1 MKLNKYMI
9 HRYHVDIDRAFL
21 MSLRRMYVLA
31 FTYVMKN
38 HRQMPVCG
46 VRRSANGLLH
56 LATNTVEPNDCFES
70 VHDPPHESIHTFTYS
85 SLVVSTFRDSKYI
98 GT

>member
-1 MKLNKYMI
+1 MKLNKYII
-9 HRYHVDIDRAFL
+9 HRYSQLYDVDIDRAFII
-21 MSLRRMYVLA
+21 SLRRMYVLA

-70 VHDPPHESIHTFTYS
+70 VHDPPHTSLSI
-85 SLVVSTFRDSKYI
+85 LLRIVV
-98 GT
+98 